1 MPVIKHQ
8 VDIYFNLR
16 ARGESCRLLLAYG
29 GLQYEDERLPPAKLE
44 DPSVWA
50 RVKQTTPWG
59 QLPVLTRGGVK
70 VVQSMAT
77 ARCKYFFRV

>member
-1 MPVIKHQ
+1 MSGSLSTVHCCREQLEMPEIKHQ

-29 GLQYEDERLPPAKLE
+29 GLQYEDERLPPDKLE

-50 RVKQTTPWG
+50 RVKQTTP
-59 QLPVLTRGGVK
+59 
-70 VVQSMAT
+70 
-77 ARCKYFFRV
+77 